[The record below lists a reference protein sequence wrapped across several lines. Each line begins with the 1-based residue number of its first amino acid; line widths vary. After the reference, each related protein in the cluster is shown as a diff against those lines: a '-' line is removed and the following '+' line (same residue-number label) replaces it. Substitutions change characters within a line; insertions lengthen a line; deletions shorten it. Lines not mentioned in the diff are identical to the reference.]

1 MLLLRSQ
8 FYHGLSSEIKDA
20 LVHFDNPSS
29 VSAAMDMAIRIDNRL
44 FERRQEQRFS
54 HQRPSSNYSFG
65 NSVTIALG
73 ISSSTQDSLNPDNLQ
88 FQVLESLQVP
98 QISRPSLVFRNKT
111 IPASDSAVDPP
122 VDASLFK
129 DPSMD
134 LDLGIKKP
142 VLQVSKGAS
151 KSVSFAETIQA
162 EVYPFLEAS
171 PVSTTPIPSEIDKEF
186 SSVFS
191 ESQAN
196 ILPSHRSFDCTI
208 NLSSSAEPSYGRIYQ
223 LTREEDKVM
232 QEWIAE
238 NLAKGF
244 IRNSSSPYGAP
255 CFFVKQ
261 KDKLRLCMDYRGL
274 NKQTVKDRNPIPLIS
289 EMLRT
294 LSTGKIFTTL
304 DLRGAYNLLRIKEG
318 DESKTA
324 FITKYGQFEFLV
336 MPFGLANA
344 PAQFPTN
351 DELAVSSY
359 DQ

>member
-1 MLLLRSQ
+1 
-8 FYHGLSSEIKDA
+8 
-20 LVHFDNPSS
+20 
-29 VSAAMDMAIRIDNRL
+29 
-44 FERRQEQRFS
+44 
-54 HQRPSSNYSFG
+54 
-65 NSVTIALG
+65 
-73 ISSSTQDSLNPDNLQ
+73 
-88 FQVLESLQVP
+88 
-98 QISRPSLVFRNKT
+98 
-111 IPASDSAVDPP
+111 
-122 VDASLFK
+122 
-129 DPSMD
+129 MD

-142 VLQVSKGAS
+142 VLRNSS
-151 KSVSFAETIQA
+151 NTLKSVSFAETIQS

-171 PVSTTPIPSEIDKEF
+171 PVSETPIPPEIYKEF

-191 ESQAN
+191 ESKAE
-196 ILPSHRSFDCTI
+196 ILPLHRSFDCTI

-274 NKQTVKDRNPIPLIS
+274 NKQTIKDRNPIPLIS

-304 DLRGAYNLLRIKEG
+304 DLRGA
-318 DESKTA
+318 
-324 FITKYGQFEFLV
+324 
-336 MPFGLANA
+336 
-344 PAQFPTN
+344 
-351 DELAVSSY
+351 
-359 DQ
+359 